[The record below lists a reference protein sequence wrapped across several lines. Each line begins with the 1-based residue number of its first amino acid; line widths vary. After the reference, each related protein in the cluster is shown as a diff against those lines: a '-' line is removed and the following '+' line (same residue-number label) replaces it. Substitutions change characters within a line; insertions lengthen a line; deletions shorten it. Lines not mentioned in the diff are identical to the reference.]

1 MRYGLYVTEC
11 NIFDDNDLYFIGTYD
26 ECYAYYAYEEK
37 WHHLGYCYI
46 EPLED

>member
-1 MRYGLYVTEC
+1 MKYGLYVTEC
-11 NIFDDNDLYFIGTYD
+11 NIWTNDDLYFIGTYD
-26 ECYAYYAYEEK
+26 ECYEYAKK